1 MLSCCTVRSA
11 ARPSRRAGKWCALE
25 TVPPD
30 RAARQARFA
39 TALSGARA
47 GLGPS
52 GAVRKVA
59 EVAAL
64 TWAGSQVTKL
74 ARAAGAVALAPFVD
88 RLLIAIQGVFH
99 IGTVMC

>member
-1 MLSCCTVRSA
+1 MPPGATQ
-11 ARPSRRAGKWCALE
+11 RADVWHL
-25 TVPPD
+25 
-30 RAARQARFA
+30 
-39 TALSGARA
+39 RA

-64 TWAGSQVTKL
+64 MWAGSQVTKL

-88 RLLIAIQGVFH
+88 RLLVAIQGDPLCFGSFTH
-99 IGTVMC
+99 